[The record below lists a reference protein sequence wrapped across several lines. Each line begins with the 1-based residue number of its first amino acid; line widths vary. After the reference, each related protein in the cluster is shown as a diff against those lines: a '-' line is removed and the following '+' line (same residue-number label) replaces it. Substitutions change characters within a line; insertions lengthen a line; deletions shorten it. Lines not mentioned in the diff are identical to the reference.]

1 MALPAQSLLQSA
13 PAALVKADRSEPPI
27 QHLPILQSGLVI
39 LFRSAMDIPI
49 STAILLPANS
59 AARTLSRPQHA
70 RNPSSCEQRPGRRRR
85 WKAWLDR
92 RSALLVRAADT
103 RNTAIRPP
111 WPGRNAAAG
120 SVHSGIPDT
129 PSLVFCE
136 RKLAHVSTVIHASL
150 ARVCDSSAPLGF
162 VVASTNSYDP
172 TDGAAVGPEG
182 FDD

>member
-70 RNPSSCEQRPGRRRR
+70 RNPSSCEQRPDRRRR

-92 RSALLVRAADT
+92 RSTLLVRAADT
-103 RNTAIRPP
+103 RDTAIRPP

-120 SVHSGIPDT
+120 SVHSGIPGNLRRRALCSANGSWRT
-129 PSLVFCE
+129 FPLSYTLRWLEFAIRVRPLVSL
-136 RKLAHVSTVIHASL
+136 
-150 ARVCDSSAPLGF
+150 
-162 VVASTNSYDP
+162 
-172 TDGAAVGPEG
+172 
-182 FDD
+182 